1 LRKTLLYIIILFSL
15 PLKGQLSFQYD
26 TIKIKEVLISSRK
39 KSYDMSG
46 YKKTVI
52 DSSVIANYSH
62 STIAG
67 ILSANTGVFIKS
79 YGPGGTAT
87 PSFRGTGA
95 SNTQLTWN
103 GINLN
108 HPMLGQ
114 SDFSLVPAGM
124 IDDIQIYFGGA
135 SMTVNS
141 GGTGGIINL
150 ETKPVWKKESM
161 ITISPELGSY
171 GRYSGLVKVKS
182 GNIHFQTVTKA
193 FLQTSENDFRYLN
206 TVISSV
212 AVRETRT
219 NNQIRQ
225 QGFMQEIYYRREKH
239 LVSARIWYQSA
250 SRNLPSSM
258 LTQQVK
264 SGEKQSDESLKAM
277 FNYDYSGRKSEY
289 FFTGAWL
296 LNRLNYTNSLAS
308 IDSRNFSKTL
318 ILKAGIESWLGAHT
332 KLKVNLN
339 EELNV
344 IKSNNYDH
352 NATRNTVTVTASA
365 ERNSNNR
372 LGTLILFR
380 QIFNNNAFL
389 IPDFSTALQFR
400 ILDAKE
406 YFLKASISRN
416 SKIPAMND
424 IFWVPGGNPHLK
436 NEYAFIYELTYEMN
450 KKVSSLWTLN
460 YDLTFFRNTI
470 KDMIQW
476 RPGEYSYWT
485 ADNIRNVNSM
495 GLESVF
501 HLNYKVNNFKSVF
514 NAGYTLTKAATGGS
528 GNNTDTSK
536 GKQLIYVPENQINT
550 SICINYRSFYS
561 SWVTIYT
568 GRRFITVDNSRYLP
582 AYLLNNFLA
591 GIKLNLK
598 RNSFDMNFNIENLF
612 NINYQTIAY
621 YPLPGRSFTIKIL
634 IQLVN

>member
-15 PLKGQLSFQYD
+15 PLKGQLSFQDD
-26 TIKIKEVLISSRK
+26 TIKIKEVIISRRH
-39 KSYDMSG
+39 KSFDISG

-52 DSSVIANYSH
+52 DSSVVANYNH
-62 STIAG
+62 YTIAE
-67 ILSANTGVFIKS
+67 ILTANTGVIIKS

-95 SNTQLTWN
+95 NHTQLTWN
-103 GINLN
+103 GINMN

-135 SMTVNS
+135 SMTINA
-141 GGTGGIINL
+141 GGIGGIINL
-150 ETKPVWKKESM
+150 ETKPLWKKETT

-171 GRYSGLVKVKS
+171 DRYSGLVKVKS

-193 FLQTSENDFRYLN
+193 LLQVSENDFRYLN
-206 TVISSV
+206 TVTSSV
-212 AVRETRT
+212 PVWETRT

-225 QGFMQEIYYRREKH
+225 RGFMQEIYYRREKN

-250 SRNLPSSM
+250 YRNLPSSM
-258 LTQQVK
+258 LSQQVN

-277 FNYDYSGRKSEY
+277 FNYNYSGSKNEY

-296 LNRLNYTNSLAS
+296 LNRLNYSNRLAS
-308 IDSRNFSKTL
+308 IDSRNTSETF
-318 ILKAGIESWLGAHT
+318 ILKAGIESWLGDHT

-352 NATRNTVTVTASA
+352 NATRNNTTVTASA
-365 ERNSNNR
+365 ERNSNR
-372 LGTLILFR
+372 LGTMILFR
-380 QIFNNNAFL
+380 ESFNNNAFL
-389 IPDFSTALQFR
+389 IPDFSAAFQFR

-406 YFLKASISRN
+406 YFLKANISRN

-424 IFWVPGGNPHLK
+424 IFWVPGGNPDLK
-436 NEYAFIYELTYEMN
+436 NEYAFTYELTYNMN
-450 KKVSSLWTLN
+450 QKVSSPLTLN
-460 YDLTFFRNTI
+460 YNLTIFRNNI

-476 RPGEYSYWT
+476 HPGEFSYWT
-485 ADNIRNVNSM
+485 ADNIKNVNSI
-495 GLESVF
+495 GLESSL
-501 HLNYKVNNFKSVF
+501 HLDYKVNNFKTVF
-514 NAGYTLTKAATGGS
+514 NTGYTFTKAASGGS
-528 GNNTDTSK
+528 GSNYDTSG
-536 GKQLIYVPENQINT
+536 GKQLIYIPENSANT
-550 SICINYRSFYS
+550 SICFSYRDFYS
-561 SWVTIYT
+561 SWVTIFT
-568 GRRFITVDNSRYLP
+568 GRRYITTDNSRYLP

-598 RNSFDMNFNIENLF
+598 RNSLDMNFNIENLF
-612 NINYQTIAY
+612 DVNYQTIAY
-621 YPLPGRSFTIKIL
+621 FPLPGRTFSIKIL
-634 IQLVN
+634 LQLVK

>member
-1 LRKTLLYIIILFSL
+1 LRKTLLYTIILFSL
-15 PLKGQLSFQYD
+15 PLKGQLSFQDD
-26 TIKIKEVLISSRK
+26 TIKIKEVIISSRH

-52 DSSVIANYSH
+52 DSSVIANYYH
-62 STIAG
+62 HTIAE

-95 SNTQLTWN
+95 NHTQLTWN
-103 GINLN
+103 GINMN

-141 GGTGGIINL
+141 GGIGGIINL
-150 ETKPVWKKESM
+150 ETKPVWKKETT

-171 GRYSGLVKVKS
+171 SRYSGLVKVKS

-193 FLQTSENDFRYLN
+193 FLQVSENDFRYLN
-206 TVISSV
+206 REISSV
-212 AVRETRT
+212 PVWETRT

-225 QGFMQEIYYRREKH
+225 QGFMHETYYRREKN

-250 SRNLPSSM
+250 FRNLPSSM
-258 LTQQVK
+258 LTQQVN

-277 FNYDYSGRKSEY
+277 FNYNYSGRKSEY

-296 LNRLNYTNSLAS
+296 LNRLNYSNSLAS
-308 IDSRNFSKTL
+308 IDSRNISETF
-318 ILKAGIESWLGAHT
+318 ILKAEIENWLGDHT

-352 NATRNTVTVTASA
+352 SASRNNATVTASA
-365 ERNSNNR
+365 ERNSNR
-372 LGTLILFR
+372 LGTIILFR
-380 QIFNNNAFL
+380 ESFNNNTFL
-389 IPDFSTALQFR
+389 IPDFSAAFQFR

-424 IFWVPGGNPHLK
+424 IFWFPGGNPDLK
-436 NEYAFIYELTYEMN
+436 NEYAFSYELTYDMN
-450 KKVSSLWTLN
+450 QKVSAPLTLN
-460 YDLTFFRNTI
+460 YNLTIFRNNI

-476 RPGEYSYWT
+476 HPGEYSYWT
-485 ADNIRNVNSM
+485 ADNIQTVNSM
-495 GLESVF
+495 GFESSL
-501 HLNYKVNNFKSVF
+501 HLDFKVNNFKTVF
-514 NAGYTLTKAATGGS
+514 NTVYTFTKAASGGS
-528 GNNTDTSK
+528 GSNKDTFK
-536 GKQLIYVPENQINT
+536 GKQLMYIPENNVNT
-550 SICINYRSFYS
+550 SILFRYRSFYS
-561 SWVTIYT
+561 SWVTIFN
-568 GRRFITVDNSRYLP
+568 GRRYVTVDNSRYLP
-582 AYLLNNFLA
+582 AYLLNNFMA
-591 GIKLNLK
+591 GLKLNLK
-598 RNSFDMNFNIENLF
+598 RNSLDMNFNIENLF
-612 NINYQTIAY
+612 NVNYQTIAY
-621 YPLPGRSFTIKIL
+621 YPLPGRTFSLKIL
-634 IQLVN
+634 LQLVK